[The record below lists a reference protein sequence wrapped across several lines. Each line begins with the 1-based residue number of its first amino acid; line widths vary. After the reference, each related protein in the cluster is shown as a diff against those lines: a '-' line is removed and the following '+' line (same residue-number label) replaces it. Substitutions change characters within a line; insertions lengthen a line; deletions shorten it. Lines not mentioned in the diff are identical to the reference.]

1 MSTLFDSDYYR
12 VYDDLITHTSQHETL
27 DQPPPLTP
35 TGVLLDAYERSG
47 NLMEN
52 CERML
57 FTGVEGDVYNPSP
70 PFGEGLIA
78 ARYESRDSEASQVG
92 FFRHTHDAD
101 NEATWQYD
109 STASN
114 LEQLREGRIS
124 QDPSV
129 AYVQGQYVV
138 TVVDVVFCGPDS
150 DPTSESSYSSV
161 IYAGEDLQQLE
172 LVTEGPRFMKGV
184 RVVELADGRAG
195 VFTRPQAAGESTK
208 GGRGKIGFTTV
219 DQLSDI
225 TADIITEA
233 PLLDDLFG
241 TDEWGGVNQ
250 ATLLPGGRLAV
261 LAHIARFVPH
271 DTIKNFREYYPLFFV
286 FDPESGEISDRQ
298 IIGKREALTGEYPSK
313 RLDLYNVLYP
323 AFLLLGENKT
333 LVGVGVSDTEVATYK
348 IDTPKAVR
356 EALEI
361 AA

>member
-1 MSTLFDSDYYR
+1 MD
-12 VYDDLITHTSQHETL
+12 
-27 DQPPPLTP
+27 
-35 TGVLLDAYERSG
+35 
-47 NLMEN
+47 N
-52 CERML
+52 CEKML

-92 FFRHTHDAD
+92 FFRHTHDMD
-101 NEATWQYD
+101 NGATWRYD
-109 STASN
+109 DTASN
-114 LEQLREGRIS
+114 LEQLRDGRIS

-129 AYVQGQYVV
+129 AYVQGKYVAI
-138 TVVDVVFCGPDS
+138 VVDVVFCGPDS

-161 IYAGEDLQQLE
+161 IYAGESLQRLE
-172 LVTEGPRFMKGV
+172 LVAEGPRFMKGV
-184 RVVELADGRAG
+184 RVVELVDGRVG

-225 TADIITEA
+225 TTDLIGEA
-233 PLLDDLFG
+233 PLIDDLFG
-241 TDEWGGVNQ
+241 NDEWGGVNQ
-250 ATLLPGGRLAV
+250 ATLLPDGRLAV

-271 DTIKNFREYYPLFFV
+271 DTIKDFREYYPLFFV

-298 IIGKREALTGEYPSK
+298 IIGKREALTGDYSSK

-323 AFLLLGENKT
+323 AFLLLKENKT
-333 LVGVGVSDTEVATYK
+333 LVGVGVSDTEVATYE
-348 IDTPKAVR
+348 IDTPEAIR
-356 EALEI
+356 EVFRL